1 MGREGYHSA
10 LPLARTQA
18 GGRGANLKGT
28 TMRVVYSGVLA
39 AVFSM
44 SAAAAG
50 DGAAPTTAGTSA
62 MNDNALKADNPFAR
76 PSTLPY
82 ELPPFDRIH
91 DGDYLPA
98 FHAGMREQ
106 LKEVERIAHNREP
119 PTFEN
124 TLVALERAGQLLR
137 RVDATFGR
145 LNACNTNAKLQDIDT
160 EMAPKLTAQ
169 EDAIHLNPAL
179 WTRVE
184 ALYDKRARAH
194 LDPESQQLLT
204 RYHTEFVRA
213 GARLEPADQTRLRAL
228 NTEIST
234 LTTRF
239 KHNVLKATADGAV
252 VVDDVRDLDGLS
264 EGQIGAAAQAAA
276 ARGLGGKWVI
286 ALQNT
291 TNQPLLAQLKNRA
304 LRQRIYEASIGRARG
319 GSSDNTA
326 VIAQLVKL
334 RAERAALLGYPN
346 HAAYQLEDESA
357 GNPAAV
363 RDMISQVAPSALARA
378 RAEAA
383 EIQKLIDAQAAAS
396 GTPSFALQPWDW
408 SFYSQQVRKARY
420 DFDQARVAPY
430 FELDRVLED
439 GVFYAAHQLYGL
451 SFKER
456 RDLPVYQADVRVFEV
471 FDAAG
476 APLALFLADYFARDN
491 KQGGAWMAS
500 YVNQSQLLH
509 HKPVVANH
517 LNIPKPQPGQPVLL
531 TFDEVTTM
539 FHEFGHA
546 LHGMLS
552 SVRYPKLSGT
562 AVPRDFVEYP
572 SQYNEMWA
580 REPEVVAH
588 YARHYQTGEPM
599 PPELLEK
606 VLAAQKFNQGYAT
619 TEYLAAALLD
629 QAWYQISAAQ
639 APAAAD
645 VPAFEAA
652 ALKESGLDYAAVPP
666 RYHSAYFSHIFESGY
681 SAGYYAY
688 LWSEVL
694 ARDTGQWFHTH
705 GGLTR
710 ANGEYLRTQVL
721 SRGRT
726 EDPQLLFHNFYGRAP
741 EIGPLLEYRGL
752 SGGS

>member
-44 SAAAAG
+44 SAAVAG

-145 LNACNTNAKLQDIDT
+145 LNACNTNPKLQDIDT

-184 ALYDKRARAH
+184 ALYDKRAGLH
-194 LDPESQQLLT
+194 LDSESQQLLT

-334 RAERAALLGYPN
+334 RAERASLLGYPN

-378 RAEAA
+378 RGSGRDPEADRRA
-383 EIQKLIDAQAAAS
+383 GRRLRHAVLRAPAVGLVVLLSTGAQGALRLRPGARRALLRARSRARGRGVLRGAPAVRTLLQGAPRPARLPGGRQGVRGLRRRRRAARAVPGRLLRTRQQAGWRVDGFLREPVAAAAPQAGGGEPSEHPQAAA
-396 GTPSFALQPWDW
+396 G
-408 SFYSQQVRKARY
+408 
-420 DFDQARVAPY
+420 
-430 FELDRVLED
+430 
-439 GVFYAAHQLYGL
+439 
-451 SFKER
+451 
-456 RDLPVYQADVRVFEV
+456 
-471 FDAAG
+471 AAG
-476 APLALFLADYFARDN
+476 AAHLRRGHDHVPRVRARAARHALERALPEALRHRGAARLRRVSPPVQRDVGARAGG
-491 KQGGAWMAS
+491 GGALRPPLSDGRADAARAARES
-500 YVNQSQLLH
+500 AGGAEV
-509 HKPVVANH
+509 
-517 LNIPKPQPGQPVLL
+517 QPGLCHHRIPGRGAPRPGLVPDQRRA
-531 TFDEVTTM
+531 
-539 FHEFGHA
+539 GA
-546 LHGMLS
+546 RGGGRAG
-552 SVRYPKLSGT
+552 VRG
-562 AVPRDFVEYP
+562 R
-572 SQYNEMWA
+572 
-580 REPEVVAH
+580 
-588 YARHYQTGEPM
+588 
-599 PPELLEK
+599 
-606 VLAAQKFNQGYAT
+606 
-619 TEYLAAALLD
+619 
-629 QAWYQISAAQ
+629 
-639 APAAAD
+639 
-645 VPAFEAA
+645 
-652 ALKESGLDYAAVPP
+652 
-666 RYHSAYFSHIFESGY
+666 
-681 SAGYYAY
+681 
-688 LWSEVL
+688 
-694 ARDTGQWFHTH
+694 
-705 GGLTR
+705 
-710 ANGEYLRTQVL
+710 RTQ
-721 SRGRT
+721 G
-726 EDPQLLFHNFYGRAP
+726 
-741 EIGPLLEYRGL
+741 
-752 SGGS
+752 

>member
-1 MGREGYHSA
+1 
-10 LPLARTQA
+10 
-18 GGRGANLKGT
+18 
-28 TMRVVYSGVLA
+28 
-39 AVFSM
+39 
-44 SAAAAG
+44 
-50 DGAAPTTAGTSA
+50 
-62 MNDNALKADNPFAR
+62 
-76 PSTLPY
+76 
-82 ELPPFDRIH
+82 
-91 DGDYLPA
+91 
-98 FHAGMREQ
+98 
-106 LKEVERIAHNREP
+106 HNREP

-124 TLVALERAGQLLR
+124 TLIDLERAGQLLR

-145 LNACNTNAKLQDIDT
+145 LNACNTNPKLQDIDT

-184 ALYDKRARAH
+184 ALYNKRARAH
-194 LDPESQQLLT
+194 LDSESQQLLT

-239 KHNVLKATADGAV
+239 KHNVLKATAVGAV

-363 RDMISQVAPSALARA
+363 RDMISQVAPSALA
-378 RAEAA
+378 
-383 EIQKLIDAQAAAS
+383 
-396 GTPSFALQPWDW
+396 
-408 SFYSQQVRKARY
+408 
-420 DFDQARVAPY
+420 
-430 FELDRVLED
+430 
-439 GVFYAAHQLYGL
+439 
-451 SFKER
+451 
-456 RDLPVYQADVRVFEV
+456 
-471 FDAAG
+471 G

-552 SVRYPKLSGT
+552 SVRYPK
-562 AVPRDFVEYP
+562 
-572 SQYNEMWA
+572 
-580 REPEVVAH
+580 
-588 YARHYQTGEPM
+588 
-599 PPELLEK
+599 
-606 VLAAQKFNQGYAT
+606 
-619 TEYLAAALLD
+619 
-629 QAWYQISAAQ
+629 
-639 APAAAD
+639 
-645 VPAFEAA
+645 
-652 ALKESGLDYAAVPP
+652 
-666 RYHSAYFSHIFESGY
+666 
-681 SAGYYAY
+681 
-688 LWSEVL
+688 
-694 ARDTGQWFHTH
+694 
-705 GGLTR
+705 
-710 ANGEYLRTQVL
+710 
-721 SRGRT
+721 
-726 EDPQLLFHNFYGRAP
+726 
-741 EIGPLLEYRGL
+741 
-752 SGGS
+752 